1 MALMFG
7 AKIET
12 KIQTSKYFVY
22 LFAYTPQK
30 ACFFHAYAT
39 PPSPPQR
46 GSVFVFF
53 PFVSSPKFWKPT
65 R

>member
-22 LFAYTPQK
+22 LFVYTPQK
-30 ACFFHAYAT
+30 VSLYLTPFDLTFSPFFFFSLKNF
-39 PPSPPQR
+39 PSKGMEGLAPDP
-46 GSVFVFF
+46 
-53 PFVSSPKFWKPT
+53 
-65 R
+65 